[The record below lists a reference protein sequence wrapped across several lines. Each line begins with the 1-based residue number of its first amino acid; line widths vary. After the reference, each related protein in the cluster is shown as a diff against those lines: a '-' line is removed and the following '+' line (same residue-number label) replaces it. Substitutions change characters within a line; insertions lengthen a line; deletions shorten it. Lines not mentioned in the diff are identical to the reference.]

1 MQAIIFGPKR
11 HAAIV
16 DGELV
21 DLTQAGLGGSAAQ
34 PPTMQ
39 GSSPGGKQ
47 LWSVA
52 AVEREVALV
61 VARQHDPDAL
71 RPRAP
76 WDIGQTMPFPA
87 LRCYLVKTPEMRD
100 LLPAAIGARPGT
112 RYVEASGAGSF
123 FGRTLVALDQGGD
136 RVDWQNWPWLDKATG
151 DSATVT
157 TRLDDP
163 DLGAVVLETLDERAA
178 RYSDPPRGE
187 PIGAVIVDRDRIAH
201 VGRVSGVL
209 DADEDGLGNL
219 RIRRPVHREAD
230 RLPAVQN
237 DARRLGKREF
247 ARLTGLPA
255 TVAERAAKGQPISA
269 RNVATALAALRTAKS
284 DRVCELPGCD
294 AVLGRGAR
302 RFCSLLHAKRVRDR
316 SYRARKADRLAAAD
330 QPDDDAC
337 PECGC
342 VLLGTSAS
350 GPCPVCHPDD
360 RRTP

>member
-1 MQAIIFGPKR
+1 MEAIIFGSKR

-21 DLTQAGLGGSAAQ
+21 DLTEAGLGGSDAD

-39 GSSPGGKQ
+39 GRSPGGKR
-47 LWSVA
+47 LWSVG

-61 VARQHDPDAL
+61 VARQHDPEAL
-71 RPRAP
+71 RPLAP

-136 RVDWQNWPWLDKATG
+136 RADWQNWPWLDKATG

-187 PIGAVIVDRDRIAH
+187 PIGAVIVDSDRIAY

-209 DADEDGLGNL
+209 DADDNGLGNL
-219 RIRRPVHREAD
+219 RNRRPVPRDAD
-230 RLPAVQN
+230 RLSAVQK
-237 DARRLGKREF
+237 DARRLGKRQF
-247 ARLTGLPA
+247 ARLTDLPA
-255 TVAERAAKGQPISA
+255 TVAERAANGQRISA
-269 RNVATALAALRTAKS
+269 RNIDKALRALLADEDERTCALDDCDSPVSRRNSLYCSKAHRERGYRLGQKS
-284 DRVCELPGCD
+284 LRRPATDDISDPTCVGC
-294 AVLGRGAR
+294 GT
-302 RFCSLLHAKRVRDR
+302 
-316 SYRARKADRLAAAD
+316 
-330 QPDDDAC
+330 
-337 PECGC
+337 
-342 VLLGTSAS
+342 VLLGAAAQ
-350 GPCPVCHPDD
+350 GPCPVCSQPHDKEP
-360 RRTP
+360 P